1 MTNSGARLV
10 GCFAAAEAAGMPR
23 LAPLLSLL
31 LGLLLITACAAPPPA
46 PDPDAPAIA
55 WATKV
60 CAATPAITL
69 APQQTA
75 ADLGA
80 FVHTL
85 SAALAQEADAIRSA
99 GPPPVADAQTTVDKA
114 LGTINAAQESLRQA
128 SSRLAQVQPGDSVAL
143 QQAVVEVNAGMTGLA
158 DAGDPKATLRQNA
171 TLDRAFDKAAGC

>member
-1 MTNSGARLV
+1 
-10 GCFAAAEAAGMPR
+10 MPR

-31 LGLLLITACAAPPPA
+31 LIAACAAPPPA

-60 CAATPAITL
+60 CAGIPQITV
-69 APQQTA
+69 APQENA

-85 SAALAQEADAIRSA
+85 SVALAQEADAIRAA
-99 GPPPVADAQTTVDKA
+99 GPPPVSEAKTMVDKA
-114 LGTINAAQESLRQA
+114 LGTITAAQESLRQA
-128 SSRLAQVQPGDSVAL
+128 GSRLAQVQPGDAAAL

-158 DAGDPKATLRQNA
+158 DAGDPKATLRRNA

>member
-1 MTNSGARLV
+1 
-10 GCFAAAEAAGMPR
+10 MPR

-31 LGLLLITACAAPPPA
+31 LGLPLIAACAAPPPA

-55 WATKV
+55 WAAKV
-60 CAATPAITL
+60 CAGIPQITV
-69 APQQTA
+69 APQENA

-85 SAALAQEADAIRSA
+85 STALAQEADAIRAA
-99 GPPPVADAQTTVDKA
+99 GPPPVSDARTTVDKA

-128 SSRLAQVQPGDSVAL
+128 GSRLAQVQSGDSAGL
-143 QQAVVEVNAGMTGLA
+143 RQAVVDVNAGMTGLA

-171 TLDRAFDKAAGC
+171 TLDRAFDKAGC